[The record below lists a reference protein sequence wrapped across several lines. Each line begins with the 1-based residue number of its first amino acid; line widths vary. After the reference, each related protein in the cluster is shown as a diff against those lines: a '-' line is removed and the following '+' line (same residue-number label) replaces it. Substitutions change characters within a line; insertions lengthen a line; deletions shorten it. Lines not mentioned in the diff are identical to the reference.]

1 MDALEY
7 DTTAPVVDEYIG
19 DELTWEDL
27 QKGYSAFFE
36 DEQSESL
43 KLVPAENTMSDA

>member
-19 DELTWEDL
+19 DDLTWEDL
-27 QKGYSAFFE
+27 MQSYSAF
-36 DEQSESL
+36 L
-43 KLVPAENTMSDA
+43 KDTQTEAGDLASVEPQ